1 MPRPRK
7 GVNVRI
13 ALGRFE
19 LEPLTAMAQT
29 RHGPLFLTRVMPGR
43 WLVQAAGTEEGQG
56 PIWTGEQFL
65 PVEQDGVTVSI
76 RFSVPE
82 DGLEDAIAAARDA
95 LGRRRSGQ
103 PDSSDR

>member
-1 MPRPRK
+1 
-7 GVNVRI
+7 VDVRI

-43 WLVQAAGTEEGQG
+43 WLVQAAGTEEGRG
-56 PIWTGEQFL
+56 PIWTGERFQ
-65 PVEQDGVTVSI
+65 PVEQGGVTVSKV

-82 DGLEDAIAAARDA
+82 DGLEDAVAAARDA
-95 LGRRRSGQ
+95 LGRRKSGQ
-103 PDSSDR
+103 PDGSDR